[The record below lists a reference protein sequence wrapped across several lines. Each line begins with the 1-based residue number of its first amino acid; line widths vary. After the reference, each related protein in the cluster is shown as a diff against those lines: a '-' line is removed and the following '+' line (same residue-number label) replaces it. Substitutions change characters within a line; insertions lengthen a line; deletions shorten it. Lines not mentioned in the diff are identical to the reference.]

1 VTPVLR
7 VAGLAA
13 CGVVCAVL
21 GVSAQRGGG
30 PPGAGAPPVP
40 RASAPIDL
48 TGYWVSLITED
59 WRYRVTTPPKGDYAS
74 VPLNPAG
81 RKAADGWDPARD
93 AAAGEQ
99 CRAYGVGGVLRMPGR
114 LHITWADDRTLKLEA
129 DAGSQERL
137 LSFGPPAAAAA
148 PGWQGTS
155 RASWD
160 RGEGPMGGALLF
172 GGAARSSGASL
183 KVVTT
188 GMKPGYLRRNG
199 VPYSADAVITEY
211 FDKLDVPGGGTLLVV
226 TIEVVDP
233 TYLSQPFWTSVQFKR
248 QPDATGWRP
257 APCV

>member
-1 VTPVLR
+1 MNALR
-7 VAGLAA
+7 CAAGLTAA
-13 CGVVCAVL
+13 GVVCGVL
-21 GVSAQRGGG
+21 SVSAQRGGAF
-30 PPGAGAPPVP
+30 PGAGVPPSP
-40 RASAPIDL
+40 RAAAPIDL

-74 VPLNPAG
+74 VPLNAAG

-114 LHITWADDRTLKLEA
+114 LHLTWSDDRTLKLEA
-129 DAGSQERL
+129 DAGTQERL
-137 LSFGPPAAAAA
+137 LSFGPLAVAE

-172 GGAARSSGASL
+172 GGAARSSGGSL

-211 FDKLDVPGGGTLLVV
+211 FDRLEVPGGGTLLVV
-226 TIEVVDP
+226 AIEVVDP
-233 TYLSQPFWTSVQFKR
+233 AYLSQPFWTSVQFKR
-248 QPDATGWRP
+248 QPDAAGWRP
-257 APCV
+257 TPCV